1 MNQERIGNLIKELR
15 KKNNLTQEKFAEKY
29 GVTYQAVSKWE
40 NGKNIP
46 DISLLKQICDDYNI
60 NINDLLEGKNSE
72 NNQNRKDNKKKVV
85 LISLGIFVVL
95 LGVILFIVFHDDS
108 FTFKTVSSNCSNFE
122 ISGSIAYNKN
132 KSYLYISNI
141 DYCGGTDNNLYKK
154 IECTLYEEHG
164 TIKEQIGSYSY
175 EKENSI
181 KLNDFLKDVNFSIDN
196 FSKECRNIEN
206 SNITL
211 EITATSDDNKTTI
224 YKVPLSMNNSC
235 N

>member
-46 DISLLKQICDDYNI
+46 DISLLKQICDDYDI
-60 NINDLLEGKNSE
+60 NINDLLEGKTSD
-72 NNQNRKDNKKKVV
+72 KKKFFNKKN
-85 LISLGIFVVL
+85 IFIILGIFF
-95 LGVILFIVFHDDS
+95 VILICVLYIILHDDS

-141 DYCGGTDNNLYKK
+141 DYCGGTDDNLYKK
-154 IECTLYEEHG
+154 IECVLYEEHG
-164 TIKEQIGSYSY
+164 IVKEKIGSYTY
-175 EKENSI
+175 EKDSSI
-181 KLNDFLKDVNFSIDN
+181 KLNEFLKDVNFNIDN
-196 FSKECRNIEN
+196 FAKECKNIEN
-206 SNITL
+206 STITL

>member
-1 MNQERIGNLIKELR
+1 MDQNKVGNLIKELR

-60 NINDLLEGKNSE
+60 NINDLLEGKNSD
-72 NNQNRKDNKKKVV
+72 KKKFFNKKN
-85 LISLGIFVVL
+85 IFIILGIFI
-95 LGVILFIVFHDDS
+95 VILICVLYIVLHDDS
-108 FTFKTVSSNCSNFE
+108 FTFKTVTSNCSNFE

-141 DYCGGTDNNLYKK
+141 DYCGGTDDNLYKR

-164 TIKEQIGSYSY
+164 MVKEKIGSYIY
-175 EKENSI
+175 DEDENI
-181 KLNDFLKDVNFSIDN
+181 KLNDFLKNVNFNIDN
-196 FSKECRNIEN
+196 FARECKNIEN
-206 SNITL
+206 SSITL
-211 EITATSDDNKTTI
+211 EITASDVNDKATI
-224 YKVPLSMNNSC
+224 YKIPLSMNKSC
-235 N
+235 S

>member
-1 MNQERIGNLIKELR
+1 MLLIKTHQ
-15 KKNNLTQEKFAEKY
+15 KYKIKNTVLSN
-29 GVTYQAVSKWE
+29 
-40 NGKNIP
+40 
-46 DISLLKQICDDYNI
+46 DIIT
-60 NINDLLEGKNSE
+60 
-72 NNQNRKDNKKKVV
+72 NQNLNVQKIIY
-85 LISLGIFVVL
+85 ISLGVL
-95 LGVILFIVFHDDS
+95 LLILMIILFIVFHDDS

-154 IECTLYEEHG
+154 IECLLYEEHG
-164 TIKEQIGSYSY
+164 MVKKQIGNYTY
-175 EKENSI
+175 EKDSSI

-196 FSKECRNIEN
+196 FAKECKNIEK

-211 EITATSDDNKTTI
+211 EITATDEEDKTTI
-224 YKVPLSMNNSC
+224 YKVPLSMNKSC

>member
-1 MNQERIGNLIKELR
+1 MDQNKVGNLIKELR

-60 NINDLLEGKNSE
+60 NINDLLEGKTIT
-72 NNQNRKDNKKKVV
+72 KKKVFNRKNILIILSILIITLVGV
-85 LISLGIFVVL
+85 LYII
-95 LGVILFIVFHDDS
+95 FHDDS
-108 FTFKTVSSNCSNFE
+108 FTFKTVTSNCSNFE

-164 TIKEQIGSYSY
+164 MIKEKIGSYIY
-175 EKENSI
+175 DKDENI
-181 KLNDFLKDVNFSIDN
+181 KLNDFLKDVNFNIDN
-196 FSKECRNIEN
+196 FAKECKNIEN
-206 SNITL
+206 SSITL
-211 EITATSDDNKTTI
+211 EITASDTNDKTTI
-224 YKVPLSMNNSC
+224 YKIPLSMNKSC
-235 N
+235 S

>member
-1 MNQERIGNLIKELR
+1 MDQNKIGNLIKELR
-15 KKNNLTQEKFAEKY
+15 KKDNLTQEKFAEKY

-60 NINDLLEGKNSE
+60 NIDDLLKGKNNS
-72 NNQNRKDNKKKVV
+72 NKNDRKKVIYIVIGCIILLILV
-85 LISLGIFVVL
+85 LFLI
-95 LGVILFIVFHDDS
+95 FHDDS

-154 IECTLYEEHG
+154 IECLLYEEHG
-164 TIKEQIGSYSY
+164 MVKKQIGNYTY
-175 EKENSI
+175 EKDSSI
-181 KLNDFLKDVNFSIDN
+181 KLNEFLKDVNFSIDN
-196 FSKECRNIEN
+196 FAKECKNIGK

-211 EITATSDDNKTTI
+211 EITATDEEDKTTI
-224 YKVPLSMNNSC
+224 YKVPLSMNKSC